1 MFKLGRFAVRRRR
14 LILIVAAIVAVAAAV
29 VGSGTLAALSLSRFE
44 APGTESLRAAEVL
57 AEEFDTGNP
66 NLTLLVTAR
75 GGDVDDPRN
84 AERGRA
90 LAAEL
95 APEVRQVES
104 YWDRESP
111 ALKSED
117 GSQALILAWVPG
129 SATEARKA
137 IAELSERFT
146 RADDVIT
153 VGVGGQDEVFR
164 QVGAQAAKDFLR
176 AELIVVPVVL
186 LLLILL
192 YRRVSLALTTLG
204 VGLFA
209 MVGTLAA
216 LRGLTALTEVSTFA
230 ANITLVMGLALGV
243 DYCLFVI
250 ARYREELAGGASVPE
265 AVERAVATAGR
276 TVLFSGLTVAASLAM
291 LLLFPF
297 PFLRSFAYAG
307 VLVVGFAV
315 VGALTV
321 LPAALAS
328 LKPHPAVERSNGFGA
343 LGFWARTA
351 NTVMNRPVLVGGAVL
366 ALLLL
371 LASPVLGL
379 KFGLPDDRILP
390 ADASS
395 RIVQDQIR
403 DGFGQEQTDAIRVIA
418 KGARNEGAQDD
429 DFAARLGDVP
439 GIVQVDVE
447 TNGYGTV
454 WTAIPSQGAL
464 SGDVPE
470 LVAKVRALQPDY
482 LVGGYPAEL
491 ADFRDALTDRVPLVV
506 ALILIITFV
515 LLFLMTGSI
524 LLPLKATVLNL
535 LSLGVMFGVVVWG
548 FQNGNLSGVLDFTP
562 TGTLE
567 PSIPILMFCI
577 AYGLSMDYEVFMV
590 SRIAEEYARTGDER
604 AAVATGIQ
612 RSAPLITAAAAIL
625 ALSFAAYAS
634 GSVMYLQMLGAG
646 MAVAIIV
653 DATFVRAVLVPALM
667 RLAGRANWWAPGW
680 LRHVHT
686 RFGISESR

>member
-1 MFKLGRFAVRRRR
+1 MHLLGRFAVRRRR
-14 LILIVAAIVAVAAAV
+14 LVLVAAAIVAVAAAV
-29 VGSGTLAALSLSRFE
+29 VGSGTLSALSLSRFE

-57 AEEFDTGNP
+57 AEDFDTGNP

-75 GGDVDDPRN
+75 GGDVDDP
-84 AERGRA
+84 ATAARGRA

-95 APEVRQVES
+95 APDVRQVES
-104 YWDRESP
+104 YWDRRSP
-111 ALKSED
+111 ALRSED
-117 GSQALILAWVPG
+117 GGQALVLAWVPG
-129 SATEARKA
+129 SATEARAA
-137 IAELSERFT
+137 IAGLSERFT

-164 QVGAQAAKDFLR
+164 QVGAQAARDFVR

-216 LRGLTALTEVSTFA
+216 LRGLTRLTEVSTFA

-250 ARYREELAGGASVPE
+250 ARYREELAGGATVPE
-265 AVERAVATAGR
+265 AVERAVTTAGR

-328 LKPHPAVERSNGFGA
+328 LKPHPAVERST
-343 LGFWARTA
+343 GFWARTA
-351 NTVMNRPVLVGGAVL
+351 NAVMNRPLLVGGAVL

-371 LASPVLGL
+371 LAAPVLGL
-379 KFGLPDDRILP
+379 RFGLPDDRILP

-395 RIVQDQIR
+395 RVVQDQIR
-403 DGFGQEQTDAIRVIA
+403 AGFGQEQTDAIRVVA
-418 KGARNEGAQDD
+418 EGGRDD
-429 DFAARLGDVP
+429 GYTARLADVP
-439 GIVQVDVE
+439 GIVQVDVAS
-447 TNGYGTV
+447 NDHGTV
-454 WTAIPSQGAL
+454 WTAIPSQEAL
-464 SGDVPE
+464 AGDVPA
-470 LVAKVRALQPDY
+470 LVATVRALQPDY

-491 ADFRDALTDRVPLVV
+491 ADFRDALADRVPLVV
-506 ALILIITFV
+506 ALVLAVTFV

-524 LLPLKATVLNL
+524 LLPLKATALNL
-535 LSLGVMFGVVVWG
+535 LSLAVMFGVVVWG
-548 FQNGNLSGVLDFTP
+548 FQEGNLSHVLDFTP
-562 TGTLE
+562 TGALE

-667 RLAGRANWWAPGW
+667 RLAGPANWWAPGW
-680 LRHVHT
+680 LRRAHT
-686 RFGISESR
+686 WFGLSESR

>member
-75 GGDVDDPRN
+75 DGDVDDPRN

-95 APEVRQVES
+95 APDVRQVES

-164 QVGAQAAKDFLR
+164 QVGAQAAQDFLR
-176 AELIVVPVVL
+176 AEIIVIPVVL

-250 ARYREELAGGASVPE
+250 ARYREELAGGSTVPE

-321 LPAALAS
+321 LPAALAC
-328 LKPHPAVERSNGFGA
+328 LKPHPAVERSN
-343 LGFWARTA
+343 GFWARTA
-351 NTVMNRPVLVGGAVL
+351 NTVMNRPLLVGGAVL

-403 DGFGQEQTDAIRVIA
+403 DGFGQEKTDAIRVIA
-418 KGARNEGAQDD
+418 KGAQGD

-454 WTAIPSQGAL
+454 WTAIPSQEAL
-464 SGDVPE
+464 AGDVPE

-680 LRHVHT
+680 LRQVHT

>member
-1 MFKLGRFAVRRRR
+1 VFKLGRFAVRRRR

-75 GGDVDDPRN
+75 DGDVDDPRN

-95 APEVRQVES
+95 APDVRQVES

-164 QVGAQAAKDFLR
+164 QVGAQAAQDFLR
-176 AELIVVPVVL
+176 AEIIVIPVVL

-250 ARYREELAGGASVPE
+250 ARYREELAGGATVPE

-321 LPAALAS
+321 LPAALAC
-328 LKPHPAVERSNGFGA
+328 LKPHPAVERSN
-343 LGFWARTA
+343 GFWARTA
-351 NTVMNRPVLVGGAVL
+351 NTVMNRPLLVGGAVL

-418 KGARNEGAQDD
+418 KGAQDD

-454 WTAIPSQGAL
+454 WMAIPSQEAL
-464 SGDVPE
+464 AGDVPE

-667 RLAGRANWWAPGW
+667 RLAGRANWWAPVW
-680 LRHVHT
+680 LRRVHT

>member
-1 MFKLGRFAVRRRR
+1 MHLLGRFAVRRRR
-14 LILIVAAIVAVAAAV
+14 LVLVVAAIVAAAAAV
-29 VGSGTLAALSLSRFE
+29 VGSGTLSALSLSRFE

-75 GGDVDDPRN
+75 GGDVDDPRT

-95 APEVRQVES
+95 APLVRQVES
-104 YWDRESP
+104 YWDRRSP
-111 ALKSED
+111 ALRSED
-117 GSQALILAWVPG
+117 GGQALILAWVPG
-129 SATEARKA
+129 TATEARGV
-137 IAELSERFT
+137 IAGLSERFT
-146 RADDVIT
+146 RADDVVE

-164 QVGAQAAKDFLR
+164 QVGAQAARDFLR
-176 AELIVVPVVL
+176 AEMIVVPVVL
-186 LLLILL
+186 LLLVLL
-192 YRRVSLALTTLG
+192 YRRVSLALTTIG
-204 VGLFA
+204 IGLFA

-216 LRGLTALTEVSTFA
+216 LRGLTAFTEVSTFA

-250 ARYREELAGGASVPE
+250 ARYREELAGGATVPR

-307 VLVVGFAV
+307 VLVVGLSV
-315 VGALTV
+315 LGALTV
-321 LPAALAS
+321 LPAALAC
-328 LKPHPAVERSNGFGA
+328 LKPHPAAERTT
-343 LGFWARTA
+343 GFWARTA
-351 NTVMNRPVLVGGAVL
+351 NAVMNRPLLVGGAVL

-371 LASPVLGL
+371 LAAPVLGL
-379 KFGLPDDRILP
+379 RFGLPDDRILP
-390 ADASS
+390 PDASS
-395 RIVQDQIR
+395 RVVQDQIR
-403 DGFGQEQTDAIRVIA
+403 AGFGQEQTDAIRVIA
-418 KGARNEGAQDD
+418 QDVPGDD
-429 DFAARLGDVP
+429 DYAARLADVP
-439 GIVQVDVE
+439 GIVQVDVT
-447 TNGYGTV
+447 TNEHGTT
-454 WTAIPSQGAL
+454 WSAIPSQEAL
-464 SGDVPE
+464 SGDVPA
-470 LVAKVRALQPDY
+470 LVERVRALDPDY

-491 ADFRDALTDRVPLVV
+491 ADFRDALTDRVPLVFG
-506 ALILIITFV
+506 LILAVTFV
-515 LLFLMTGSI
+515 LLFLMTGSV
-524 LLPLKATVLNL
+524 LLPVKATALNL
-535 LSLGVMFGVVVWG
+535 LSLAVMFGVVVWG
-548 FQNGNLSGVLDFTP
+548 FQNGNLAHVLGFTP
-562 TGTLE
+562 TGTVE

-604 AAVATGIQ
+604 SAVTTGIQ

-625 ALSFAAYAS
+625 ALSFAAYTT

-646 MAVAIIV
+646 MAVAILV

-680 LRHVHT
+680 LRRAHT
-686 RFGISESR
+686 RFGLAEGR